1 MGTSDVLEQG
11 SALHT
16 RFLYLLRFAFVLI
29 LVIRGRTS
37 QSRHLVDDTESSQ
50 LVKENVPT
58 FIHQVSD
65 DLQSQEVTVVVILKH
80 KFLPF
85 KKKLEVVVNNK
96 LGEQKRDS
104 L

>member
-1 MGTSDVLEQG
+1 MGTADILEQR

-16 RFLYLLRFAFVLI
+16 LFLYLLRFAFILI

-65 DLQSQEVTVVVILKH
+65 DLQSQEVTVVVVLKH
-80 KFLPF
+80 KLCDL
-85 KKKLEVVVNNK
+85 KKTN
-96 LGEQKRDS
+96 
-104 L
+104 